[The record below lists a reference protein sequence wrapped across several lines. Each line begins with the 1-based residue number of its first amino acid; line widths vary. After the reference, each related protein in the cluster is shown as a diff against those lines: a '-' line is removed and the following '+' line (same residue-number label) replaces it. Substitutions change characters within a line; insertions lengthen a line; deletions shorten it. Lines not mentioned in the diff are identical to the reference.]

1 MITTGF
7 EKQKPII
14 QSVCLF
20 IWSCLR
26 GFVRLSRICPDRTA
40 SEGAEKQHTHSRENS
55 ISVLDSEE
63 PPRGHSLESPRWRAR
78 RSCRSR
84 KLWSADGAEKPVGVG
99 LLLVFR
105 SVERTLIQVHT
116 LPLSLHN
123 LDLSGLSFFTCR
135 MGMLAFAPSSHI
147 LRCASRKWI

>member
-1 MITTGF
+1 MALRSKSQLF
-7 EKQKPII
+7 KA
-14 QSVCLF
+14 SCFF

-26 GFVRLSRICPDRTA
+26 GSVRLSRICPDRTG
-40 SEGAEKQHTHSRENS
+40 SEGAEKQHAHSREYS

-78 RSCRSR
+78 HSCRSR
-84 KLWSADGAEKPVGVG
+84 KRWSADGAEKPVGVG

-105 SVERTLIQVHT
+105 SVERTLVQVHT

-123 LDLSGLSFFTCR
+123 LDLSGLSFFICR
-135 MGMLAFAPSSHI
+135 MGMLAFALSSHI
-147 LRCASRKWI
+147 PRCASRKWI